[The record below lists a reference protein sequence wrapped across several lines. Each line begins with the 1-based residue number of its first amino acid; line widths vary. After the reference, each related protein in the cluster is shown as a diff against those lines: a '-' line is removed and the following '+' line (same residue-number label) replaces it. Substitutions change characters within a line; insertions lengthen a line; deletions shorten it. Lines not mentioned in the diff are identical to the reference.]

1 MYSYTQLSGFLEGCF
16 HPYMAV
22 ESSNGAEKTCREC
35 GVTTLQ
41 LIKSFPL
48 LSPHL

>member
-1 MYSYTQLSGFLEGCF
+1 MYSYTALNGFLSNCF

-22 ESSNGAEKTCREC
+22 ESSSGAEKTCKEC

-48 LSPHL
+48 LSRYQ